1 MGLHKAARALLW
13 GVDSI
18 FVEDSE
24 MAPTRSE
31 IEALV
36 VRIQEEFLHS
46 PAVRLTLNQLAL
58 RVDASLV
65 LCKAILRVLVD
76 AKVIAETPGGA
87 YQRFFPHPARASRGF
102 AA

>member
-1 MGLHKAARALLW
+1 MAA
-13 GVDSI
+13 
-18 FVEDSE
+18 
-24 MAPTRSE
+24 TRSE

-36 VRIQEEFLHS
+36 VSIQQEFLQA
-46 PAVRLTLNQLAL
+46 PAVRLTLTQIAQ

-76 AKVIAETPGGA
+76 ARVLTETATGE
-87 YQRFFPHPARASRGF
+87 YRRFFPHVAGASRS

>member
-1 MGLHKAARALLW
+1 MAA
-13 GVDSI
+13 
-18 FVEDSE
+18 
-24 MAPTRSE
+24 TRFE

-46 PAVRLTLNQLAL
+46 HAVRLTLDQIAR

-76 AKVIAETPGGA
+76 ARVLAETPGGV
-87 YQRFFPHPARASRGF
+87 YQRFVPAAARGY

>member
-1 MGLHKAARALLW
+1 
-13 GVDSI
+13 
-18 FVEDSE
+18 

-36 VRIQEEFLHS
+36 VRIQEEFMHS
-46 PAVRLTLNQLAL
+46 PAVRMTLNQVAL

-65 LCKAILRVLVD
+65 LCKAILRVLID
-76 AKVIAETPGGA
+76 AKVIAETPGGV
-87 YQRFFPHPARASRGF
+87 YERFFPNTVRASRGF

>member
-1 MGLHKAARALLW
+1 
-13 GVDSI
+13 
-18 FVEDSE
+18 

-36 VRIQEEFLHS
+36 MRIQEEFLYS
-46 PAVRLTLNQLAL
+46 SSVRLTLDQIAR

-65 LCKAILRVLVD
+65 MCRAILRVLID
-76 AKVIAETPGGA
+76 ARVVAEAPGGV
-87 YQRFFPHPARASRGF
+87 YQRFMPASVLGY

>member
-1 MGLHKAARALLW
+1 MKA
-13 GVDSI
+13 
-18 FVEDSE
+18 
-24 MAPTRSE
+24 TRSD

-36 VRIQEEFLHS
+36 VSIQQEFLQA
-46 PAVRLTLNQLAL
+46 PAVRLTLTQIAQ

-76 AKVIAETPGGA
+76 ARVLTQTSTGQF
-87 YQRFFPHPARASRGF
+87 QRFFPHARASR